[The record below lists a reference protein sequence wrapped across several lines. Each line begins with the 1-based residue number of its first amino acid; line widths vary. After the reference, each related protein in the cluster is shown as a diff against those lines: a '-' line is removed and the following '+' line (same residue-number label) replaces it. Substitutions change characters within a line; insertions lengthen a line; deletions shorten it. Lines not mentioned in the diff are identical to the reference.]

1 MDSCLMSW
9 GTVKLNGTVDNCCT
23 SLSIYLWLFKNTQHI
38 SLTKGTDIFRA
49 SLPLNLV
56 YCHLAVDH
64 LSLLYAL
71 WFMDKIQSNCLLC
84 QTISQSIFFLPPLLG
99 GITFLE
105 LGLSVAS
112 ITVTAFSEVSLLQ
125 ILFFQVGI
133 SQSTTWEGRNL
144 LRIEA
149 TRIMKR
155 GPSTPILRL

>member
-1 MDSCLMSW
+1 MSR
-9 GTVKLNGTVDNCCT
+9 GTVKFNVTVDNYFA
-23 SLSIYLWLFKNTQHI
+23 SLRQYLWFFKNTQHI
-38 SLTKGTDIFRA
+38 SLTKGTDIFRVL
-49 SLPLNLV
+49 LPSNLV
-56 YCHLAVDH
+56 YCHLAVDP
-64 LSLLYAL
+64 LSLSYDLG
-71 WFMDKIQSNCLLC
+71 FMDNIQSNCLLC

-149 TRIMKR
+149 TRIMKT
-155 GPSTPILRL
+155 GPSTPIRRL

>member
-1 MDSCLMSW
+1 MSR
-9 GTVKLNGTVDNCCT
+9 GTVKFNVTVDNCCT
-23 SLSIYLWLFKNTQHI
+23 SLRQYLWLFKNTQHI

-155 GPSTPILRL
+155 GPSTPILRF